1 MEELV
6 SGERGVS
13 GGSGDWLK
21 GEVVVGW
28 GGEGKGARQCW
39 GGEVAYHMVSTTV
52 TCQFTWNGTR
62 QDGGF

>member
-1 MEELV
+1 MVNKIRRRRWKNVVNGGQEWWSNGMEELV

-28 GGEGKGARQCW
+28 GGEGKGAR
-39 GGEVAYHMVSTTV
+39 
-52 TCQFTWNGTR
+52 
-62 QDGGF
+62 